1 LGWGRSEP
9 ASRWVDLRWSP
20 RLAAPLLLLLALA
33 LFLPA
38 PAGAER
44 IYATA
49 EEAVARHFP
58 PPATTARKVA
68 WLTAAQAQEIE
79 RRSGEQSR
87 RVVPY
92 YEARRDGAVIGYAFV
107 DDVIGRT
114 EPITYLVAVT
124 PGATVIGVDLLT
136 FRESHGYQV
145 ERQAWRDQFH
155 GRRLAPELHLGR
167 AIDSITGATLSA
179 RALTRGIRR
188 LLATTEVVLG
198 RRE

>member
-1 LGWGRSEP
+1 LLHL
-9 ASRWVDLRWSP
+9 ASLLLLSLA
-20 RLAAPLLLLLALA
+20 LAAPASA
-33 LFLPA
+33 A
-38 PAGAER
+38 R
-44 IYATA
+44 VYATA
-49 EEAVARHFP
+49 EEVLSRHFP
-58 PPATTARKVA
+58 PPVTTTRKVA

-79 RRSGEQSR
+79 HRSGEQSP

-92 YEARRDGAVIGYAFV
+92 YEARRDGAVIGYGFV

-145 ERQAWRDQFH
+145 ERQAWRDQFKGH
-155 GRRLAPELHLGR
+155 RLTDQLHLGR
-167 AIDSITGATLSA
+167 AIDAISSATLSA

-188 LLATTEVVLG
+188 VLATVEVVLAT
-198 RRE
+198 RAQK

>member
-1 LGWGRSEP
+1 LHL
-9 ASRWVDLRWSP
+9 AS
-20 RLAAPLLLLLALA
+20 LLLLALA
-33 LFLPA
+33 LAA
-38 PAGAER
+38 PAAAAR
-44 IYATA
+44 VYATA
-49 EEAVARHFP
+49 EEALSRHFP
-58 PPATTARKVA
+58 PPATATRKVA

-79 RRSGEQSR
+79 HRSGEQSR

-114 EPITYLVAVT
+114 EPITYLVAVN
-124 PGATVIGVDLLT
+124 PDATVIGVDLLT

-145 ERQAWRDQFH
+145 ERQSWRDQFH

-167 AIDSITGATLSA
+167 AIDSISGATLSA

-188 LLATTEVVLG
+188 LLATVEVVLG